1 LQIAA
6 MADACRYGLYE
17 LLTALCNGEESISKV
32 GMPVRQTATQ
42 DYRIWPVEGTY
53 NSTWF

>member
-1 LQIAA
+1 